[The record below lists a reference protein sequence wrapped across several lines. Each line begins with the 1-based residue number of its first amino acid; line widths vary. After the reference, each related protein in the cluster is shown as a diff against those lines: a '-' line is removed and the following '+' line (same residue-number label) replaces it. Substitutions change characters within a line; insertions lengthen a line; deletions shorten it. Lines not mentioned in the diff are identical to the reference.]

1 MGGSLIPSQMS
12 LFVTVAE
19 HGGFSSAARAL
30 GISSVAVS
38 KSIAQLER
46 KLGVRLFNRTTHK
59 FNLTEEGKHLFDK
72 VEPHISSINNAI
84 EEVTSDQ
91 STPSGLLR
99 INLAEAFGRDMVLPL
114 LAEFTE
120 QYPEIVLDIV
130 FDDKI
135 LDPIEDGFDLSIG
148 NLINEDSRVI
158 ARSIF
163 PLQVGLYASPQYLK
177 KYPPIT
183 SIDDLKNHKAVI
195 YKQQNSNKKVNWKLV
210 GFDGQIVTFQPKGQI
225 IVSNIDAARSAAV
238 CGFGITAMG
247 TWQGERSVQKN
258 ELQAILPLLW
268 PESKPVWL
276 YYPSKDYLPQRSR
289 LLIDFL
295 ALKFSNLKL

>member
-1 MGGSLIPSQMS
+1 MIPSQMS
-12 LFVTVAE
+12 LFVTVSE

-38 KSIAQLER
+38 KNIAQLEK

-59 FNLTEEGKHLFDK
+59 FNLTEQGKRLFDK
-72 VEPHISSINNAI
+72 IEPHLSSIENAI

-99 INLAEAFGRDMVLPL
+99 INLAEAFGREVVLPL

-120 QYPEIVLDIV
+120 QYPELVLDIV

-135 LDPIEDGFDLSIG
+135 LDPIEEGFDLSIG
-148 NLINEDSRVI
+148 NLIDEDRRII
-158 ARSIF
+158 ARPVF
-163 PLQVGLYASPQYLK
+163 PLQVGLYASPQYLR

-183 SIDDLKNHKAVI
+183 SIDDLQAHKAVI
-195 YKQQNSNKKVNWKLV
+195 YKQQNSNKKVSWRLV
-210 GFDGQIVTFQPKGQI
+210 DADGQIVTLQPKGQI
-225 IVSNIDAARSAAV
+225 IVSNIDAARSAAE

-247 TWQGERSVQKN
+247 TWQGERCVRNN
-258 ELQAILPLLW
+258 ELQAILPQHW

-276 YYPSKDYLPQRSR
+276 YYPSKDYLPQRTR

-295 ALKFSNLKL
+295 TLEFSNLKL